1 MTDWDF
7 SGGKQ
12 WEAVYMSTFY
22 VQATLVS
29 IVDWEQDITMEL
41 LYQWWMGPTKCRRA
55 LKMWSCLHDVV
66 TPRWGCDILWQHHTY
81 TVSHWPCCSH
91 PGNNL
96 VNYCCSV
103 NGEVTSHYN
112 WSILTLMKS
121 NLITLI
127 SNLSGPWFGDPNLS
141 DWQDITGGTAVSH
154 PNIISDWVSNT
165 LPPTPASF
173 LLAAET
179 GDS

>member
-1 MTDWDF
+1 
-7 SGGKQ
+7 
-12 WEAVYMSTFY
+12 
-22 VQATLVS
+22 
-29 IVDWEQDITMEL
+29 
-41 LYQWWMGPTKCRRA
+41 
-55 LKMWSCLHDVV
+55 MWPCLHDVM
-66 TPRWGCDILWQHHTY
+66 TPRWGCDILWQNHTY

-91 PGNNL
+91 PDNNL

-141 DWQDITGGTAVSH
+141 DWQDLTGGTAVSGSESPQH
-154 PNIISDWVSNT
+154 NLRLSSQHSPSHS
-165 LPPTPASF
+165 SF
-173 LLAAET
+173 LPLSSGDRRQLRGYSDNTRGDKHLLCSAPLSRHCHNATLKQISPIRET
-179 GDS
+179 KPYWIVIITQV